1 MKRAWLGLDS
11 GMSWLPSP
19 SKKERKSREAF
30 DWSTSRCYLL
40 FAQKTSNSCIPVY
53 PWCCLFTLDTIYG
66 GEMDLSEIFMPK
78 VAYFG
83 APLRPLNN
91 LAAEGRAHA
100 LPAAGCRDKDSG
112 LQFHIVLTSHAPGAN

>member
-1 MKRAWLGLDS
+1 KRAWLDS
-11 GMSWLPSP
+11 GMSRLLP
-19 SKKERKSREAF
+19 RLSRQVKQAF
-30 DWSTSRCYLL
+30 SWSTSRCYLL

-53 PWCCLFTLDTIYG
+53 PWCCLFTLDTIYS

-100 LPAAGCRDKDSG
+100 LLLNIGGFTLNFRIKAAETRIQGYSS
-112 LQFHIVLTSHAPGAN
+112 TSC

>member
-1 MKRAWLGLDS
+1 
-11 GMSWLPSP
+11 MSWLLP
-19 SKKERKSREAF
+19 RLSRQVKQAF
-30 DWSTSRCYLL
+30 SWSTSRCYLL

-53 PWCCLFTLDTIYG
+53 PWCCLFTLDTIYS

-100 LPAAGCRDKDSG
+100 LPAAGCRDKRVTVP
-112 LQFHIVLTSHAPGAN
+112 HRANLPCTRS